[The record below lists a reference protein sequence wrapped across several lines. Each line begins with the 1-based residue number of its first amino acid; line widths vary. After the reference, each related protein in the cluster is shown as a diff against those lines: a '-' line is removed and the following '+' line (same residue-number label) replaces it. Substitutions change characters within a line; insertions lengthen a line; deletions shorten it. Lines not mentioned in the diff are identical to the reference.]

1 MKQAAKSFDLY
12 TDNPRMVPR
21 QLVPTVLKMEM
32 TVGKF
37 QAQRFVTSP
46 HDKIPLIVHLFAL
59 HVLYLNQTPFY
70 TGQFSSN
77 LSRNSFV
84 PMRWKMQETLLN
96 NSLIK

>member
-1 MKQAAKSFDLY
+1 MTQAAKSFDLY

-46 HDKIPLIVHLFAL
+46 QDEIPLIVHLFVVGCSARL
-59 HVLYLNQTPFY
+59 
-70 TGQFSSN
+70 
-77 LSRNSFV
+77 
-84 PMRWKMQETLLN
+84 
-96 NSLIK
+96 

>member
-1 MKQAAKSFDLY
+1 MTQAAKSFDLY

-46 HDKIPLIVHLFAL
+46 HDEIPLIVHLFA
-59 HVLYLNQTPFY
+59 V
-70 TGQFSSN
+70 GSSTCR
-77 LSRNSFV
+77 LSRPNAISNRAFFFQLVSQFV
-84 PMRWKMQETLLN
+84 CADALEDAGDVA
-96 NSLIK
+96 